1 MPSPNNFL
9 RGLPGNMLTA
19 LFHPWT
25 WRMAWRDSRTQRLRL
40 VIFSLAIVSG
50 ISALVAIHSLKASV
64 QAGIATQTKD
74 LLGSDLQISSKQP
87 FSASDFAKLTPL
99 AEQISR
105 ETTFPSMVKF
115 LPGGGARLMQLRGI
129 EGGYPFYGP
138 METRPADV
146 RQRLPKEPGILV
158 EQTILD
164 QYGSKVGDEVEL
176 GSLRLK
182 ILGVVEKAAPRS
194 SRFSGFAPEAYMRL
208 SDMQR
213 SGLLDTNSLASYQ
226 LHFYKLRDGI
236 PAKMMESHIRN
247 HFKDTS
253 WSIDTPEERQENLG
267 KALDYFQQFLGILAM
282 ASLALGAIGVAG
294 AVHAHISRRVLTVAI
309 LRCLGC
315 PGHMA
320 SAVYFAQAGAIGML
334 GAVMGAGLGIAL
346 QMGVLVFFKDSIPVS
361 ISPSPEWKIVAQTT
375 AAGFA
380 VCCGFALIP
389 LLKIRRIPPAATLRG
404 GASLSGGHLLAI
416 PVYLMVAGLLAWV
429 ALSNDPNWMRA
440 LGLLGGLAVAF
451 AILAIVARGL
461 MAVTKRIVR
470 PSWPYL
476 LRQGMSNIHR
486 PSNQTLLFLLS
497 LGLGTFLLVT
507 ILLAG
512 NLLNQRLNLGETG
525 ISPNLYLVDVQPDQ
539 EAGVK
544 ALITKQNLP
553 VLESSPMVTMRIQ
566 AIRGVPVSE
575 VKGVPRWVLRREFR
589 STYRASMNST
599 EKLTAGKWE
608 SSITD
613 SNAPVPL
620 SLEEKIAADL
630 KVGVGDEITLDV
642 QGVPV
647 NAHIT
652 SLREVDWSRFN
663 LNFFMVF
670 PPGVLEGAPGFHVM
684 TTRTP
689 TPAASGELQR
699 QLVQDFPNV
708 SAIDLTQILGKVR
721 EILGKISLV
730 VSVLAGF
737 TVLAGLPI
745 LIGTLLNGRD
755 VRLRES
761 VLLRTLGASATQV
774 RTILTIEYA
783 TLGLLSAL
791 TGVLLASA
799 GNAALALTIFETS
812 PLPSFSLLATAFTTA
827 AGISVLGGLALS
839 RGVCNHPPL
848 EILRGGV

>member
-1 MPSPNNFL
+1 
-9 RGLPGNMLTA
+9 MLTA
-19 LFHPWT
+19 LFHSWT
-25 WRMAWRDSRTQRLRL
+25 WKMAWRDSRTQRLRL

-64 QAGIATQTKD
+64 QTGIASQAKE
-74 LLGSDLQISSKQP
+74 LLGADLQISSKQP
-87 FSASDFAKLTPL
+87 FSEADLAKLTPL
-99 AEQISR
+99 ASQISK
-105 ETTFPSMVKF
+105 ETTFPSMVRF

-129 EGGYPFYGP
+129 DGGYPFYGAA
-138 METRPADV
+138 ETRPADAWK
-146 RQRLPKEPGILV
+146 RLQSEPGILV

-164 QYGSKVGDEVEL
+164 QYGAKIGDEAEV
-176 GSLRLK
+176 GKVRLK
-182 ILGVVEKAAPRS
+182 ILGVVEKGPPRS
-194 SRFSGFAPEAYMRL
+194 SRFSGFAPEAYIRL
-208 SDMQR
+208 SDMEH
-213 SGLLDTNSLASYQ
+213 SGLLGTNSLASYQ
-226 LHFYKLRDGI
+226 LQFYQLKDGI
-236 PAKMMESHIRN
+236 PAKMMESNIRN
-247 HFKDTS
+247 TFKETT
-253 WSIDTPEERQENLG
+253 WGIDTPEERQESLG
-267 KALDYFQQFLGILAM
+267 KALEYFQQFLGIIAM

-294 AVHAHISRRVLTVAI
+294 AVHAHITRRVPTVAI

-315 PGHMA
+315 PGHVA
-320 SAVYFAQAGAIGML
+320 SAIYFAQAGALGLL
-334 GAVMGAGLGIAL
+334 GALLGAGLGIAL
-346 QMGVLVFFKDSIPVS
+346 QMGVLLIFKDSLPVS
-361 ISPSPEWKIVAQTT
+361 VAPTPEWKIVAQTT

-404 GASLSGGHLLAI
+404 GASLTGSRLLAI
-416 PVYLMVAGLLAWV
+416 PVYLMLAGLLAWV

-440 LGLLGGLAVAF
+440 LGLLAGLVVAFGILTAVAR
-451 AILAIVARGL
+451 AL
-461 MAVTKRIVR
+461 MALTRRIVR

-486 PSNQTLLFLLS
+486 PGNQTLLFLLS

-512 NLLNQRLNLGETG
+512 SLLNQRLQLGETG
-525 ISPNLYLVDVQPDQ
+525 VSPNLYLVDVQPDQ
-539 EAGVK
+539 LAGVTD
-544 ALITKQNLP
+544 IIQKQNLP

-566 AIRGVPVSE
+566 AIRGVPV
-575 VKGVPRWVLRREFR
+575 KDARDVPRWVLRREFR
-589 STYRASMNST
+589 STYRAAMNST
-599 EKLTAGKWE
+599 EKLKAGKWE
-608 SSITD
+608 TSVAD
-613 SNAPVPL
+613 PGGPVPL

-630 KVGVGDEITLDV
+630 RVSVGDEITLDV

-647 NAHIT
+647 NAKIT
-652 SLREVDWSRFN
+652 SIREVDWSRFN

-670 PPGVLEGAPGFHVM
+670 PPGVLEGAPGFHVV

-689 TPAASGELQR
+689 NPAASGELQR
-699 QLVQDFPNV
+699 LLVQDFPNV
-708 SAIDLTQILGKVR
+708 SAIDLSQILEKVR
-721 EILGKISLV
+721 DILSKISLV

-745 LIGTLLNGRD
+745 LIGTLLNSRD

-761 VLLRTLGASATQV
+761 VLLRTLGASARQV

-783 TLGLLSAL
+783 TLGLLSAF

-799 GNAALALTIFETS
+799 ANAALAIKVFEAS
-812 PLPSFSLLATAFTTA
+812 PIPPLSLLGIAFGTA
-827 AGISVLGGLALS
+827 AGISVLGGLTLS